1 MEFNLT
7 ENATCAVIGY
17 GSWATAIVKILSD
30 NGNHVGWHIT
40 NPFVSEG
47 VEFESRNPKY
57 LRDAELKTDFITIY
71 SDINE
76 VVASHEIIILAT
88 PSAFLV
94 DVLSH
99 LNEKL
104 STKLVITAIKGIIP
118 VDNLTVVDYLNTY
131 QDVPMDQICALTGP
145 CHAEEVALKRLSYLT
160 AVCPNID
167 MAHIIGAK
175 IKCPYINVSYST
187 DLNGIEYATILK
199 NIYAISVGLAV
210 GLGYGDN
217 FVAVLIS
224 NCAREMNNFVHHRYP
239 DERDTRESAYLGD
252 LLVTCYS
259 QYSRNRRLGTLLGRG
274 FSVKSALNEMTMVAE
289 GYYASQCVS
298 YIKADVE
305 APIADMVYNVLY
317 RGVSARKAMKKLTK
331 VFI

>member
-1 MEFNLT
+1 MEFKLS
-7 ENATCAVIGY
+7 ENAACAVIGY

-30 NGNHVGWHIT
+30 NGNNVGWHIT

-47 VEFESRNPKY
+47 VEIEARNPKY
-57 LRDAELKTDFITIY
+57 LRDAELKTEFISIY

-76 VVASHEIIILAT
+76 VVKSHEIIILAT
-88 PSAFLV
+88 PSAFLAN
-94 DVLSH
+94 VLSH
-99 LNEKL
+99 LEGNL
-104 STKLVITAIKGIIP
+104 SKKLVITAIKGIIP

-131 QDVPMDQICALTGP
+131 QDVPMEQICAITGP
-145 CHAEEVALKRLSYLT
+145 CHAEEVSLKRLSYLT

-199 NIYAISVGLAV
+199 NIYAISVGLAI

-217 FVAVLIS
+217 FIAVLIA

-239 DERDTRESAYLGD
+239 DQRDTRESAYLGD

-259 QYSRNRRLGTLLGRG
+259 QYSRNRRLGLLIGRG

-289 GYYASQCVS
+289 GYYASQCVN
-298 YIKADVE
+298 YIKGDVE

-317 RGVSARKAMKKLTK
+317 KGVSARKAMKKLTK